1 MKKTKQKCLHST
13 ISYNFYEEL
22 NKHLTLGWRVVPTTL
37 VICAGNTSYTWWTVV
52 VEKEID

>member
-1 MKKTKQKCLHST
+1 MKKTIQKCLHST
-13 ISYNFYEEL
+13 VSYYFYEEL

-37 VICAGNTSYTWWTVV
+37 VICVADFPNWTVV

>member
-1 MKKTKQKCLHST
+1 MKKTIQKCLHST
-13 ISYNFYEEL
+13 VSYNFYEEL

-37 VICAGNTSYTWWTVV
+37 VVCAADRSYTWWTVV